1 MRFNKEHF
9 ILILSLV
16 FLIPAITLLFLV
28 NYDGNMITLIFDA
41 VLFEWKIKKI
51 VIWRLFLFTL
61 GISLL
66 ITYLV
71 FKIKKMIRFLKSN
84 KK

>member
-16 FLIPAITLLFLV
+16 FLISAITLLFLV

-41 VLFEWKIKKI
+41 VLFEWKIEKI

-66 ITYLV
+66 ITYFV

>member
-41 VLFEWKIKKI
+41 VLFEWKIEKI

-66 ITYLV
+66 ITYFV